1 MTIRDRIKVVQKNL
15 LDGALTPD
23 MARESMLHLTS
34 LSGNVAEEVRA
45 AENEYRIVL
54 LTCLEREETANRAK
68 LRAEVSLEYQRFKE
82 AKDTAELVKQM
93 IITLRAVGRSL
104 DEEIRQARG

>member
-1 MTIRDRIKVVQKNL
+1 MTIRERISGVQKHL
-15 LDGALTPD
+15 MDSALTPD
-23 MARESMLHLTS
+23 MARESMVLLTA
-34 LSGNVAEEVRA
+34 LSGNVASEVRA

-54 LTCLEREETANRAK
+54 LTCLEKEETANRAK

-104 DEEIRQARG
+104 DEEARLAR